1 MKIRPSIKIYF
12 LLAMLLTGTVIV
24 VGMSAVAVSYFF
36 SGLDVAMT
44 NFVRSQANEIT
55 LEGDKPLTIGELTV
69 ATRWESLPQVIQDN
83 IDVNDLEPNQLTKKI
98 DGLPIIDQPKRALFA
113 MKVISGDTVRYASVM
128 LDKKDK
134 QKRSNK
140 PPQFIYILLVGL
152 IAIMLFSLVLFL
164 VLRKVANPVEQLKEW
179 AKSLDKDKLTQPRPN
194 FHYSE
199 LNTLADIVQSSLSS
213 VQETLDRE
221 KRFLGYASHELRT
234 PIAVSRTNAELL
246 RKMITKQLPA
256 EKQLAVL
263 DRIER
268 AGLTMTDLTETLL
281 WLNRQEGK
289 SLPTSDVAVGALVE
303 AITAELHYL
312 LQGKT
317 VEVTLSTDDTEL
329 TMSEGLYRIIITNL
343 IRNAFQHTFNGKVVI
358 EQLNDH
364 LSITNY
370 NLDPDDQNQGEDLG
384 FGLGL
389 ELTEKLVNQ
398 YGWHY
403 QVTEVEGGRKVEL
416 NCK

>member
-128 LDKKDK
+128 LDKKYK

-370 NLDPDDQNQGEDLG
+370 NLDPDDQNQADDLG

>member
-12 LLAMLLTGTVIV
+12 LLAMFLTGTVTI

-44 NFVRSQANEIT
+44 NFVRSQASEIA
-55 LEGDKPLTIGELTV
+55 LDGDNPVTIGELTV
-69 ATRWESLPQVIQDN
+69 ATSWEKLPFLIQKN
-83 IDVNDLEPNQLTKKI
+83 LNKENLEPNQMIKKI
-98 DGLPIIDQPKRALFA
+98 EGVPIIDHPKRAFFA
-113 MKVISGDTVRYASVM
+113 MKVVTGNKVRYAGVI

-134 QKRSNK
+134 VKLDNK
-140 PPQFIYILLVGL
+140 PPQFVYILLV
-152 IAIMLFSLVLFL
+152 AFVAMTLFGIVLLL
-164 VLRKVANPVEQLKEW
+164 VLRKVASPVEKLREW
-179 AKSLDKDKLTQPRPN
+179 AKSLDEEQLSKPVPN

-199 LNTLADIVQSSLSS
+199 LNTLAEIVQSSLSS
-213 VQETLDRE
+213 VQDTLDRE

-234 PIAVSRTNAELL
+234 PIAVTRTNAELL
-246 RKMITKQLPA
+246 RKMILKQLPA

-289 SLPTSDVAVGALVE
+289 SLPTSEVAVGELVTL
-303 AITAELHYL
+303 ISSELHYL

-317 VEVTLSTDDTEL
+317 VKVSMKTDDKKL
-329 TMSEGLYRIIITNL
+329 TLSEGLYRIIITNL
-343 IRNAFQHTFNGKVVI
+343 IRNAFQHTFNGEVVI
-358 EQLNDH
+358 VQTNDH
-364 LSITNY
+364 ISITNH
-370 NLDPDDQNQGEDLG
+370 NLDVDDQSESDDLG

-389 ELTEKLVNQ
+389 ELTEKLVRQ
-398 YGWHY
+398 YGWGY
-403 QVTEVEGGRKVEL
+403 EVMSTEAGRRVEVTF
-416 NCK
+416 

>member
-1 MKIRPSIKIYF
+1 MNIRPSIKIYF
-12 LLAMLLTGTVIV
+12 LLAMFLTGTVTI

-44 NFVRSQANEIT
+44 NFVRSQATEIT
-55 LEGDKPLTIGELTV
+55 LDGDNPVTIGELTV
-69 ATRWESLPQVIQDN
+69 ATRWEALPFLIQKNLNKD
-83 IDVNDLEPNQLTKKI
+83 DLEPNVLIKEI
-98 DGLPIIDQPKRALFA
+98 EGIPIIDHPKRAFFA
-113 MKVISGDTVRYASVM
+113 MKVVSGKKVRYAGVI

-134 QKRSNK
+134 VKRDNK
-140 PPQFIYILLVGL
+140 PPQFLYILLVAFFAM
-152 IAIMLFSLVLFL
+152 ILFAVVLLL
-164 VLRKVANPVEQLKEW
+164 VLRKIASPVEKLKEW
-179 AKSLDKDKLTQPRPN
+179 AKSLDEEKLSQPRPN

-199 LNTLADIVQSSLSS
+199 LNTLADIVQTSLSS
-213 VQETLDRE
+213 VQDSLDRE

-246 RKMITKQLPA
+246 RKMITKQLA
-256 EKQLAVL
+256 QDKQLAVL

-289 SLPTSDVAVGALVE
+289 SLPTSEVAVGELAE
-303 AITAELHYL
+303 QIASELHYL

-317 VEVTLSTDDTEL
+317 VDVSLSTDDTQL
-329 TMSEGLYRIIITNL
+329 TMSAGLYRIIITNL

-358 EQLNDH
+358 EQSNDH
-364 LSITNY
+364 LSITN
-370 NLDPDDQNQGEDLG
+370 QNYDVDEHSETDDLG

-389 ELTEKLVNQ
+389 ELTEKLVRQ
-398 YGWHY
+398 YGWRY
-403 QVTEVEGGRKVEL
+403 EVTPTAYGRKVEVIF
-416 NCK
+416 